1 MSRQGAKGAKSQT
14 KEVVFVWLFAPLAPW
29 REIPATNLPYHPG
42 RTPMG
47 LSRLWGFYSLREKN
61 GLERMSGAMDF
72 GTVIDKDLDECA
84 EGLADQDSVSKQV
97 QRP

>member
-1 MSRQGAKGAKSQT
+1 
-14 KEVVFVWLFAPLAPW
+14 
-29 REIPATNLPYHPG
+29 
-42 RTPMG
+42 
-47 LSRLWGFYSLREKN
+47 
-61 GLERMSGAMDF
+61 MDF